1 MKNIQL
7 DIILQFFTI
16 LVFIALIVALPS
28 VQFMPK
34 SIIWFN
40 DRQRLLELLLITLT
54 LLDSILIIKQ
64 QLWIDKTV
72 SLGLT
77 STLGLSIISAV
88 LAESPRHA
96 VIEISVFAALCYFAL
111 LIATLYNQNKIHF
124 IRWLTYVIWLSIS
137 LYMVSF
143 YSGYTTAA
151 IFKTPVIWP
160 QPFNGFSNIRSFNQ
174 YQLWSLGIIALP
186 LLAFEL
192 KKNVQRCLYI
202 ALALWWVLLFYS
214 ASRGVLLAWF
224 SGMLITAMVYKNI
237 AHPFLKL
244 QLISALTGYCAYYV
258 LFTIMPALLHIN
270 IVTGTVIRDTANDRI
285 ALWHQA
291 FILIQE
297 NPIFGVGPMHYAWHN
312 LTNGHPHNSILQL
325 GSEWGLPATVIIL
338 ILAGY
343 GFYSWFK
350 VFNSS
355 QLENKPKSDYTLAIV
370 LFFTIITNALY
381 SLVDG
386 VIVSPISQVLMFTF
400 IGLMIGQ
407 SRVENPTKTQDT
419 SRLRPIIAGITLV
432 ALLWSTLPEI
442 ANGLFGKDKGFS
454 MGYTAEGP
462 RFWREVK

>member
-1 MKNIQL
+1 MMRLLIVL
-7 DIILQFFTI
+7 F
-16 LVFIALIVALPS
+16 FIALVTFLPS
-28 VQFMPK
+28 VQFMPQT
-34 SIIWFN
+34 IVWFN
-40 DRQRLLELLLITLT
+40 DRQRLLELLLLALT
-54 LLDSILIIKQ
+54 LANAMLTIRFSQNVILINKKVYWALLLLLI
-64 QLWIDKTV
+64 LA
-72 SLGLT
+72 ST
-77 STLGLSIISAV
+77 SAL
-88 LAESPRHA
+88 LAKFPRHA
-96 VIEISVFAALCYFAL
+96 VTEISTFTALCYLAL
-111 LIATLYNQNKIHF
+111 FVANLYVQNKIL
-124 IRWLTYVIWLSIS
+124 ILKWLIYAILISIF

-258 LFTIMPALLHIN
+258 LFTIMPALLHTN

-343 GFYSWFK
+343 SFYSWFK

-355 QLENKPKSDYTLAIV
+355 RLENKPKSDYTLAIV

-400 IGLMIGQ
+400 IGLMMGQ

-442 ANGLFGKDKGFS
+442 ANGLSGKDKGFS